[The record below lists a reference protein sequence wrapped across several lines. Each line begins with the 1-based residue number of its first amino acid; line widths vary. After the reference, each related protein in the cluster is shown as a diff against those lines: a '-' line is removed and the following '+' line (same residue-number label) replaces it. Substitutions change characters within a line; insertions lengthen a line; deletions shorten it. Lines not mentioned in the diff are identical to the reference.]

1 MTRGRCGS
9 LIHYYRMTFAFTTPR
24 RFSRRTGESTMKS
37 MFSVKAIP
45 ILAAAVLAPLVSLA
59 QTGGEQKTLT
69 GVVSDAM
76 CGQTHMM
83 KDKPAAE
90 CLRYCVKQGT
100 KYALVA
106 GKNVYT
112 LEGHEAELDKYAAQK
127 VTVKGTLKGETLTV
141 ESVLPAKKLRSLPG
155 ALVAGFALQSFDSF
169 FRDD

>member
-1 MTRGRCGS
+1 
-9 LIHYYRMTFAFTTPR
+9 
-24 RFSRRTGESTMKS
+24 MKT
-37 MFSVKAIP
+37 MFSMKAIP
-45 ILAAAVLAPLVSLA
+45 ILAAVVLAPLAILA
-59 QTGGEQKTLT
+59 QTAGDPKTLT

-127 VTVKGTLKGETLTV
+127 VTVKGTLKGEIVTV
-141 ESVLPAKKLRSLPG
+141 ESVVPAK
-155 ALVAGFALQSFDSF
+155 
-169 FRDD
+169 

>member
-1 MTRGRCGS
+1 
-9 LIHYYRMTFAFTTPR
+9 
-24 RFSRRTGESTMKS
+24 MKI
-37 MFSVKAIP
+37 MLSVKAILV
-45 ILAAAVLAPLVSLA
+45 LAAAVLAPLVVLA
-59 QTGGEQKTLT
+59 QTSGDQKTLT

-112 LEGHEAELDKYAAQK
+112 LEGHEVDLDKYAAQR
-127 VTVKGTLKGETLTV
+127 VTVKGTMKGETMTV
-141 ESVLPAKKLRSLPG
+141 ESILPAK
-155 ALVAGFALQSFDSF
+155 
-169 FRDD
+169 

>member
-1 MTRGRCGS
+1 
-9 LIHYYRMTFAFTTPR
+9 
-24 RFSRRTGESTMKS
+24 MKS

-100 KYALVA
+100 KYALVV

-112 LEGHEAELDKYAAQK
+112 LEGHGAELDKYAAQK

-141 ESVLPAKKLRSLPG
+141 ESVLPAK
-155 ALVAGFALQSFDSF
+155 
-169 FRDD
+169 